1 MIFVTVVEG
10 RPSGCDIARRTRH
23 NNRTAS
29 EKEIWHVYARRHG
42 VLSCVFDIRSVS
54 EVALYTSVYGLF
66 VAADLK
72 VTRITVVFRR

>member
-54 EVALYTSVYGLF
+54 DVALYIGLRSF
-66 VAADLK
+66 LCGRPK
-72 VTRITVVFRR
+72 SHPYNKVVFRR